1 MDAQI
6 AVELNDNSKG
16 WNGMELTVIGYW
28 GAFPA
33 KNEATSGYL
42 LRHKECAVLLDCGS
56 GVLSLLQNEIELE
69 QLDAVFI
76 THTHADHFA
85 DAYALEFAA
94 LVLTQIGKRAKPL
107 DVYVYGTATESLHFA
122 YPEYVRVHAIDIE
135 QTVRIG
141 EVTFSFQETV
151 HEVPCCAIKATSPEG
166 QSIVYSGDT
175 GFCPSFVE
183 FASNAD
189 LLVLESSFYEVQK
202 GMMSGHLTAGEA
214 GEVARMAGVGHLILT
229 HLPHYGE
236 HQQLKLEAGRYY
248 EGPIELART
257 GLKWR
262 LQL

>member
-6 AVELNDNSKG
+6 KVEFNDNSKG
-16 WNGMELTVIGYW
+16 RNRMELTVIGYW

-33 KNEATSGYL
+33 RNEATSGYL

-56 GVLSLLQNEIELE
+56 GVLSRLQNEVGLE

-85 DAYALEFAA
+85 DAYALEFAT
-94 LVLTQIGKRAKPL
+94 LVLTQIGKRTRPL
-107 DVYVYGTATESLHFA
+107 DVYVYSEDLEGLQFA
-122 YPEYVRVHAIDIE
+122 YPEYIRVHLIDTR
-135 QTVRIG
+135 QTVKVG
-141 EVTFSFQETV
+141 EVMFTFQETI

-166 QSIVYSGDT
+166 TSIVYSGDT
-175 GFCPSFVE
+175 GFCQSFIE
-183 FASNAD
+183 FASGAD

-214 GEVARMAGVGHLILT
+214 GEVARLAGAGHLILT

-248 EGPIELART
+248 EGPIELAHS
-257 GLKWR
+257 GLKWS
-262 LQL
+262 L